1 VATTSKAP
9 VPTHEHSTLNTSTH
23 TVAKDKDKKKGGGRP
38 WRENIEAIA
47 VSVIVIVLF
56 KYFVLEAYKIPT
68 GSMQPTLMGW
78 DDGKGGGVFDRVVVD
93 KLSYRFRDPKRWEIA
108 VFRYPLDTSKNF
120 IKRLVGMPGEHLKI
134 ENGDLWTRPSEEDP
148 WVILRRPPRLQ
159 DVHFKSLGTTG
170 DWKENG
176 TWSHTD
182 DGLMVSGP
190 GSARFPRTRS
200 AVVDR
205 YTDGYPGDLVH
216 AVKPKPSGSGRNKV
230 GDLRLSTTLT
240 ADTDCTLVRLE
251 LLDGPYTYALEI
263 PGPAAAPTEKARV
276 IVADA
281 GGKWGQENLFIDGAF
296 SLADRD
302 ELEIQFQNL
311 DDLLEVQLDGEVLF
325 TLEVPPVARHQMSR
339 SGVQLIT
346 RDGGAHFDEL
356 QVARDVFYTD
366 DQKVTSW
373 KIPEDSYV
381 ALGDNTQ
388 DSSDGRDWT
397 LLGYKLDDGRELWG
411 NQRSRENPLFAHGM
425 PGGPQIF
432 FRDQLGERHMFMQEE
447 ALPLPPRPLSFV
459 PRNLVRGRAVAV
471 VWPAWSSSYGLS
483 RFQWCR

>member
-1 VATTSKAP
+1 M
-9 VPTHEHSTLNTSTH
+9 
-23 TVAKDKDKKKGGGRP
+23 AKDKDKKKGSGRP

-78 DDGKGGGVFDRVVVD
+78 DDGKGGGIFDRVVVD

-120 IKRLVGMPGEHLKI
+120 IKRLVGMPGEHLKV
-134 ENGDLWTRPSEEDP
+134 ENGDLWVRQSEEEA
-148 WVILRRPPRLQ
+148 WTALRRPTRLQ
-159 DVHFKSLGTTG
+159 DVHFKTLEIQEA
-170 DWKENG
+170 WKNQGSWTQDE
-176 TWSHTD
+176 
-182 DGLMVSGP
+182 DGLTVAGA
-190 GSARFPRTRS
+190 GSARFPRTQS
-200 AVVDR
+200 AVTDR

-216 AVKPKPSGSGRNKV
+216 AIKAKPGGSGRNKV
-230 GDLRLSTTLT
+230 GDLRLETTIR
-240 ADTDCTLVRLE
+240 ANQDCTLVRLE

-263 PGPAAAPTEKARV
+263 PGPGADPDAKARMR
-276 IVADA
+276 IADS
-281 GGKWGQENLFIDGAF
+281 KERWGQEDLPLETPLRLEQGS
-296 SLADRD
+296 SL
-302 ELEIQFQNL
+302 EVQFQNL
-311 DDLLEVQLDGEVLF
+311 DDLLEVHIDGDLTF
-325 TLEVPPVARHQMSR
+325 SLEVQPVARHQMTR

-346 RDGGAHFDEL
+346 RKGGARFDDL
-356 QVARDVFYTD
+356 QVSRDIYYTD

-373 KIPEDSYV
+373 KIPDDSYV

-397 LLGYKLDDGRELWG
+397 LLGYKLDDGREIWG

-432 FRDQLGERHMFMQEE
+432 FRDELGERHIFMQDT

-459 PRNLVRGRAVAV
+459 PRALIRGRAVAV
-471 VWPAWSSSYGLS
+471 VWPAWSTSYGLT
-483 RFQWCR
+483 RFKWCR

>member
-1 VATTSKAP
+1 VA
-9 VPTHEHSTLNTSTH
+9 
-23 TVAKDKDKKKGGGRP
+23 KDKKKGNGRP

-108 VFRYPLDTSKNF
+108 VFRYPLDTAKNF

-134 ENGDLWTRPSEEDP
+134 ENGDLWTRQSEAEA
-148 WVILRRPPRLQ
+148 WIILRRPQRLQ
-159 DVHFKSLGTTG
+159 DVHFKHLDTQGA
-170 DWKENG
+170 WRQKG
-176 TWSHTD
+176 TWTEGE
-182 DGLMVSGP
+182 DGLVAEGP

-205 YTDGYPGDLVH
+205 YTDGYQGDLIH
-216 AVKPKPSGSGRNKV
+216 AVKPKPGGSGRNKV
-230 GDLRLSTTLT
+230 GDLRVETRVS
-240 ADTDCTLVRLE
+240 ADSDCTQVRLE

-263 PGPAAAPTEKARV
+263 PGPAAEDGSSAQIQV
-276 IVADA
+276 SDA
-281 GGKWGQENLFIDGAF
+281 KGQWGQDKL
-296 SLADRD
+296 SLDSSFRLGGD

-311 DDLLEVQLDGEVLF
+311 DDLVEVRLDGELLF
-325 TLEVPPVARHQMSR
+325 SLEVPPVARHQMSH

-346 RDGGAHFDEL
+346 RGGGARFDEL
-356 QVARDVFYTD
+356 TISRDIYYTD

-373 KIPEDSYV
+373 KIPDDCYV

-397 LLGYKLDDGRELWG
+397 LLGYKLEDGRELWG
-411 NQRSRENPLFAHGM
+411 NQRSRENPRFA
-425 PGGPQIF
+425 PGEVGGSKVF
-432 FRDQLGERHMFMQEE
+432 FRDHLGEQHVFMQDK
-447 ALPLPPRPLSFV
+447 ALPLPPKPMSFV
-459 PRNLVRGRAVAV
+459 PRDLVRGRAIAV

>member
-1 VATTSKAP
+1 MAKSK
-9 VPTHEHSTLNTSTH
+9 
-23 TVAKDKDKKKGGGRP
+23 DRKKGSGRP

-120 IKRLVGMPGEHLKI
+120 IKRLVGMPGEHLKV
-134 ENGDLWTRPSEEDP
+134 ENGDLWTRASEDES
-148 WVILRRPPRLQ
+148 WIILRRPERLQ
-159 DVHFKSLGTTG
+159 DVHFKALETEGN
-170 DWKENG
+170 WKDQGKWVQTEG
-176 TWSHTD
+176 
-182 DGLMVSGP
+182 GLSVAGA
-190 GSARFPRTRS
+190 GSARFPRTHA
-200 AVVDR
+200 AVTDR
-205 YTDGYPGDLVH
+205 YTDGYPGDLVR
-216 AVKPKPSGSGRNKV
+216 AVKPKPGGSGRNKV
-230 GDLRLSTTLT
+230 GDLRLNTSIT
-240 ADTDCTLVRLE
+240 ADSDCTQVRLE

-263 PGPAAAPTEKARV
+263 PGPAAHPDRQARMR
-276 IVADA
+276 ISDA
-281 GGKWGQENLFIDGAF
+281 KGKWGQEDIILETPLKLEEGE
-296 SLADRD
+296 SLDLQMQNMD
-302 ELEIQFQNL
+302 DILELR
-311 DDLLEVQLDGEVLF
+311 LDGDVIFSIEVSA
-325 TLEVPPVARHQMSR
+325 VKRHQLTR

-346 RDGGAHFDEL
+346 RGGGAQFDDL
-356 QVARDVFYTD
+356 DVYRDIYYTD

-373 KIPEDSYV
+373 KIPEDCYV

-411 NQRSRENPLFAHGM
+411 NKRARENPLFAHGM

-432 FRDQLGERHMFMQEE
+432 FRDHLGERHVFMQDT
-447 ALPLPPRPLSFV
+447 ALPLPPRASSFV
-459 PRNLVRGRAVAV
+459 PRELIRGRAVAV
-471 VWPAWSSSYGLS
+471 VWPAWSSSYGLT
-483 RFQWCR
+483 RFKWCR